1 MVHGVLPGR
10 QARDRLQVL
19 PRACPVISPGV
30 VGTLL
35 CLSSAAGYASVNLLL
50 RRMAVRYDPLW
61 IIWLK
66 ETITIVPL
74 MPYLMWSWARREEAP
89 GLPRP
94 LGSLIVVGLLTNT
107 IATPGLVW
115 AMGVV
120 GVAVAVPASLGV
132 NLITCAALG
141 WVYLG
146 ERVTGKT
153 ALAGVLLILS
163 VSFLSVG
170 AQQVNASLATS
181 ALAVGPL
188 WVAVAVAASVV
199 AGLVYGG
206 LNVVIRRA
214 ATDGMAMG
222 TIAFLVPAMGSVT
235 LGPICLWRYGL
246 EGLLAAAPED
256 LAIMVACGLLNL
268 LAFLAI
274 IQGLK
279 MTSVVRA
286 NVLAASQAA
295 VAAVGGLVFFD
306 EAASPALG
314 AGVSLAILG
323 TLLLDRQ
330 GSPRLAKNPPD
341 GVQYQRATHA

>member
-1 MVHGVLPGR
+1 M
-10 QARDRLQVL
+10 
-19 PRACPVISPGV
+19 ISPGL

-35 CLSSAAGYASVNLLL
+35 CLASAAGYGSVNLLL
-50 RRMAVRYDPLW
+50 RRMAVRYDPVW

-74 MPYLMWSWARREEAP
+74 IPYVVWWWGRREGAC
-89 GLPRP
+89 
-94 LGSLIVVGLLTNT
+94 GSLRPFGGLVIVGLLTNT

-132 NLITCAALG
+132 NLVTCAALG
-141 WVYLG
+141 RMYLG

-153 ALAGVLLILS
+153 VLAAVLLLLS

-181 ALAVGPL
+181 ALAAGPL
-188 WVAVAVAASVV
+188 WVAVAVLASVV

-214 ATDGMAMG
+214 ATHGMAMG
-222 TIAFLVPAMGSVT
+222 TIAFLVPAMGSAA
-235 LGPICLWRYGL
+235 LGPICLWRFGVS
-246 EGLLAAAPED
+246 GLLAAAPED
-256 LAIMVACGLLNL
+256 LAVMVACGGLNL

-279 MTSVVRA
+279 ITSVVHA

-295 VAAVGGLVFFD
+295 MAAVGGLVFFN
-306 EAASPALG
+306 EAASPALA
-314 AGVSLAILG
+314 AGVSLTILG

-330 GSPRLAKNPPD
+330 GSRHVAKDPAD
-341 GVQYQRATHA
+341 GVEYQRATPA